1 MFHPKGHK
9 YLENSHRS
17 CSVLLVIQFS
27 SVAQSCLTLRPHG
40 LQHARP
46 PYPSS
51 TPRACSNSC
60 PLSWWCHPTIPSPSP
75 FPSQS
80 FPASGSFL
88 MSQFF
93 VPGGQSIK
101 VQLQHQS
108 FQWIFRVDFF
118 CNWLIWSPWSPSDS
132 QESSPTPQFK
142 STNYSM
148 PSFLYRPTLTS
159 IHDHRK
165 NHSFDQM
172 DLCQQSN
179 ALLFTVLSRLVIA
192 FLPRSKCL
200 LISWLQVT
208 MCSDFGNLPPPAK
221 KNITASH

>member
-1 MFHPKGHK
+1 MFSTA
-9 YLENSHRS
+9 SHSVKFS
-17 CSVLLVIQFS
+17 CSVMSDFATSWTAALQASLSIINSQSLFKFMPIESVMPPNHPISFS
-27 SVAQSCLTLRPHG
+27 RL
-40 LQHARP
+40 
-46 PYPSS
+46 
-51 TPRACSNSC
+51 
-60 PLSWWCHPTIPSPSP
+60 
-75 FPSQS
+75 QS
-80 FPASGSFL
+80 FPASGSFP

-142 STNYSM
+142 STNSSV
-148 PSFLYRPTLTS
+148 PSFLYRPTLAS

-165 NHSFDQM
+165 NHSFDRM

-208 MCSDFGNLPPPAK
+208 MCSDFGNLPPSPRKK